1 MYGRYLITCSFFTIL
16 PMVVHAQQSCFIIKF
31 INFYQKKKECSYWSV
46 DYFISACL
54 YNYTIFF
61 LHIFRF
67 LYIYEKWTSSH
78 STCLNTKL
86 SRENLEEVWFIN
98 KTNMIIEA
106 RKPSVDPTDAHPNI
120 IEMHMLD
127 LYKFFPTMA
136 CSSCAM
142 RVIYYPFI
150 KVTILQQQQKGS
162 DFDLFL

>member
-1 MYGRYLITCSFFTIL
+1 MYGRYLVTCSFFTFL
-16 PMVVHAQQSCFIIKF
+16 PMEIHALRSCFIIIF
-31 INFYQKKKECSYWSV
+31 ICLSERERISYWSV
-46 DYFISACL
+46 DYFISTCL

-61 LHIFRF
+61 YIFRF
-67 LYIYEKWTSSH
+67 LSFYEKWTPSH
-78 STCLNTKL
+78 FTCLNTKL
-86 SRENLEEVWFIN
+86 SRENSEEVWFIK

-162 DFDLFL
+162 DFDFFL